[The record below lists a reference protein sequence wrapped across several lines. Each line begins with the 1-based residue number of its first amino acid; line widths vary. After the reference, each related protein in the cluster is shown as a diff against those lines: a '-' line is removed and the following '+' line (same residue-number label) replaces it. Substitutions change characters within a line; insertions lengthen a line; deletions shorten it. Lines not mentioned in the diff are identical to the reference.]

1 MEAAAVRLSFLF
13 RTKLQLSYNVMYIAY
28 NLDDVNSCTRNKI
41 NFSKDNNSLGL
52 CTLVPFIIGCFDIYS
67 YKDCV
72 ATATLNAKRIV
83 RSSVYT
89 VACYSHCVGWEV
101 YIIQDETDKRY
112 IYL

>member
-41 NFSKDNNSLGL
+41 NFCKDNSSLGL

-67 YKDCV
+67 YSNTECKTNSQEFCV
-72 ATATLNAKRIV
+72 HCCMLFSLRGVGGIY
-83 RSSVYT
+83 YT
-89 VACYSHCVGWEV
+89 G
-101 YIIQDETDKRY
+101 
-112 IYL
+112 